1 MEVDVLSPDFAPNLA
16 VAPERIDRRLR
27 HRIIRVTRRLRAP
40 RECVF
45 DAWLDPGIA
54 GGWLFATASRPM
66 MRVTLDARVG
76 GAFCFAHRRYGEEV
90 THAGKYTE
98 IVRPRRLGF
107 TLLLEDR
114 PRATTHVVV
123 EIGTLHGGCEVIVT
137 QEDVPPECAARMR
150 DRWTGILYGLGETLR
165 GLPAGRGVPAPDSGR
180 F

>member
-1 MEVDVLSPDFAPNLA
+1 MELDVWSPDFESTLAPARERLA
-16 VAPERIDRRLR
+16 GDRRRWVVRVARRFRASPER
-27 HRIIRVTRRLRAP
+27 
-40 RECVF
+40 VF

-54 GGWLFATASRPM
+54 GRWLFATASRPM

-107 TLLLEDR
+107 TLSLEDR

-123 EIGTLHGGCEVIVT
+123 EIATLHAGCEVIVT
-137 QEDVPPECAARMR
+137 HEDVPPDCAARMR
-150 DRWTGILYGLGETLR
+150 NRWTGILYGLGETLR
-165 GLPAGRGVPAPDSGR
+165 GLPAGTRRVGAC
-180 F
+180 